1 MVAYDDDEVM
11 DRAEVMLARHSMRL
25 KRRITHD
32 PVTHVTMFYIEHN
45 AEPGVHI
52 AIELPI
58 DVFEPELF
66 AQNVWLMFLEQ
77 EAVRRFS
84 FRSSGDPKR

>member
-11 DRAEVMLARHSMRL
+11 ERAVIMLARHSMRL

-32 PVTHVTMFYIEHN
+32 PVTHVTRFYIEHD
-45 AEPGVHI
+45 AEPGIHI
-52 AIELPI
+52 AVELPI

-66 AQNVWLMFLEQ
+66 AQNVWLTLLEQ

-84 FRSSGDPKR
+84 LRSSDDPKA